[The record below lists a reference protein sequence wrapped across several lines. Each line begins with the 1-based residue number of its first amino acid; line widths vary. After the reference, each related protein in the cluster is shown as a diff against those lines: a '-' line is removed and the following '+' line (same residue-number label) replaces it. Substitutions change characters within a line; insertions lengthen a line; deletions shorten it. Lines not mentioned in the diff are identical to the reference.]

1 MRTRQAAQAFLLCAA
16 LSLGIAAQ
24 AQPAPNDPTGRCSQT
39 IVQQLARHFG
49 LKHFAYPADGM
60 YPSGEN
66 GGLIVAGVCK
76 EWPAD
81 PSKVLAAFAYD
92 AGSQYEKQ
100 LLLAVID
107 HPGRIAASYKGVIPE
122 DAASEV
128 SASSLS
134 LDTAR
139 YQLSG
144 TVRAFGVRLQTFR
157 DRCTYEGGFDDEL
170 TLFVIAGKTLRH
182 VLTETM
188 RHWTYGSGNRCG
200 GEEAPRTETNIVIS
214 VAPTT
219 SHGFADLRLTA
230 HRSDKKKPLSATVS
244 YDGERYEL
252 KHWKRAFQAWVE

>member
-1 MRTRQAAQAFLLCAA
+1 MRTCHAARALLLATA
-16 LSLGIAAQ
+16 LSLGLAAN
-24 AQPAPNDPTGRCSQT
+24 AQTATDDHAGRCSQA

-49 LKHFAYPADGM
+49 LKHFAYPADGT

-76 EWPAD
+76 AWPAD
-81 PSKVLAAFAYD
+81 PSKTLAAFAYD
-92 AGSQYEKQ
+92 AGSRYEKQ
-100 LLLAVID
+100 LLLAVIAD
-107 HPGRIAASYKGVIPE
+107 PGRITASYKGVIPE

-128 SASSLS
+128 SPSSLS

-139 YQLSG
+139 YKLSG

-170 TLFVIAGKTLRH
+170 TLFVIAGKTLRP

-188 RHWTYGSGNRCG
+188 QHWTYGSGNRCG
-200 GEEAPRTETNIVIS
+200 GEEAPRTEASIVIS
-214 VAPTT
+214 VEPTA

-230 HRSDKKKPLSATVS
+230 HRSDKKKPLSTIVS

-252 KHWKRAFQAWVE
+252 NHWKRAFQAWLE